1 MKLWSLG
8 ILMALVANVALAKE
22 PITAAEIGVYGKEEK
37 AQLAPAFIAA
47 VNDYLHRYKP
57 RLVKQEDDYVKM
69 QVEYDMLFD
78 VELKI
83 KAEDYEI
90 RVTLKQYTKS
100 RGRRLKQA
108 KHLANGIFKE
118 MDLNLTRRSRR
129 KA

>member
-1 MKLWSLG
+1 
-8 ILMALVANVALAKE
+8 
-22 PITAAEIGVYGKEEK
+22 
-37 AQLAPAFIAA
+37 
-47 VNDYLHRYKP
+47 
-57 RLVKQEDDYVKM
+57 
-69 QVEYDMLFD
+69 MLFD

-100 RGRRLKQA
+100 RGRRVKQA